1 MVLTP
6 AYWLAQCY
14 LGQSQVVQCPSQ
26 SQCPLLRGS
35 SVQGPGQAQELKC
48 VIVVTINCELDIP
61 LHIGLL

>member
-1 MVLTP
+1 MDRFTALVLTS
-6 AYWLAQCY
+6 AYWLNIIWARAK
-14 LGQSQVVQCPSQ
+14 L